1 VGQEFIQAGQ
11 FGVGP
16 GSTRMGEFGAR
27 ALRDVQEAVLAEQ
40 SKALQAGYGQAADI
54 FASDVGRQAQL
65 AGTAGQLGI
74 GEAQALRDLAS
85 RYGETAGEAQR
96 LGLTG
101 AEAITGVGTKER
113 AMQQA
118 NLDLAY
124 QDFLRQEGYPK
135 EQIKFLSD
143 VLSGVQIPKTEIS
156 TQQQIPS
163 EDVLETGLSK
173 AANTYK
179 VIDEILKGSTNS
191 SISDLIKKYLG
202 GK

>member
-1 VGQEFIQAGQ
+1 VTGWAG
-11 FGVGP
+11 GCNP
-16 GSTRMGEFGAR
+16 G
-27 ALRDVQEAVLAEQ
+27 
-40 SKALQAGYGQAADI
+40 AG
-54 FASDVGRQAQL
+54 
-65 AGTAGQLGI
+65 
-74 GEAQALRDLAS
+74 
-85 RYGETAGEAQR
+85 
-96 LGLTG
+96 
-101 AEAITGVGTKER
+101 AITEVGAKER

-135 EQIKFLSD
+135 EQVQFLAN

-156 TQQQIPS
+156 TRQEMPS
-163 EDVLETGLSK
+163 QDDLETGLSK